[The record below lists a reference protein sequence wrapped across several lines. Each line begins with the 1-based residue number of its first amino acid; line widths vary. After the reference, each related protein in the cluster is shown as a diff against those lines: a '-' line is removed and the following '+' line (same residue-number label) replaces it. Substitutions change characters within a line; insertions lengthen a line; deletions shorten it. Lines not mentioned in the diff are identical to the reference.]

1 MYVKL
6 NKLDLN
12 YIFLTYNTFKDKVLK
27 LRNVEK
33 KIKFPTEKTC
43 PIFNHSVTL
52 LGGSRRTDCL
62 CCVEVPM

>member
-12 YIFLTYNTFKDKVLK
+12 YISLRYNTFKDKVLK

-43 PIFNHSVTL
+43 PIINHSVTW